1 MGSRIFPPAIKSVVN
16 ELPTRCIFID
26 RVLRSML
33 KRDGFDVHDI
43 AERLIGHGWYYD
55 QQVSDAKMAWEEVG
69 DDLFF
74 LIEQGPEI
82 AVMSVSRPLGTGYY
96 DGTSLWLRER
106 LPQTLCVSMIG
117 RRLGEVIATGI
128 PSLDDRFVVEA
139 STCDDVE
146 PAGIKEMRVMLAA
159 DLVELGTPT
168 K

>member
-1 MGSRIFPPAIKSVVN
+1 MGKRISLRAVTSLLN
-16 ELPTRCIFID
+16 DRPTRCVFID

-33 KRDGFDVHDI
+33 ERDGFDVHDI

-74 LIEQGPEI
+74 LIEEDPET
-82 AVMSVSRPLGTGYY
+82 AVMSVSRPLGAGYY

-106 LPQTLCVSMIG
+106 LPQTMCLSMMG

-128 PSLDDRFVVEA
+128 PALDNRFVVEA
-139 STCDDVE
+139 STCDDVDL
-146 PAGIKEMRVMLAA
+146 ARIKETRVMLAA
-159 DLVELGTPT
+159 DLVQLGTRIE
-168 K
+168 